1 MVIAVLIFLV
11 VFFVGIIIL
20 FRNRQKAFE
29 TEDTQSD
36 VTEPTPD
43 TTLAPPA
50 I

>member
-29 TEDTQSD
+29 TENTEGQI
-36 VTEPTPD
+36 TEPTPD
-43 TTLAPPA
+43 TNPAPPA